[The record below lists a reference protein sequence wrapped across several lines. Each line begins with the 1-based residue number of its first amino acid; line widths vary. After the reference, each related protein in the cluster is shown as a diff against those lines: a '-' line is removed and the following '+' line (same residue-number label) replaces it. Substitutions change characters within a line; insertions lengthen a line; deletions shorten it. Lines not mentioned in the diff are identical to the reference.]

1 MACFI
6 LWTIFLLKIFILVVH
21 VTWVVVAPFH
31 FNKRYYWGYKAFDMF
46 TLLSFEQLSIYSWTF
61 TTTNKI
67 TRDISYLFGFACEHL
82 VHFVGGKNTRI
93 YSIYC
98 ILIFSLTISG
108 YEFWFIHKVNMLGFV
123 CSEKK
128 TKHLDSSEQMFS
140 WFVRSLSW
148 VWNPLELTRGLR
160 WPDPWSTYVPARL
173 NPLNK
178 VCTSFS

>member
-6 LWTIFLLKIFILVVH
+6 FWTIFLLKIFILVVH

-67 TRDISYLFGFACEHL
+67 TI
-82 VHFVGGKNTRI
+82 
-93 YSIYC
+93 

-108 YEFWFIHKVNMLGFV
+108 YEFWFIHKVNMPGFV

-128 TKHLDSSEQMFS
+128 AKHLDSSEQMFS

-160 WPDPWSTYVPARL
+160 WPDPWSNYVPARL

>member
-1 MACFI
+1 MDN
-6 LWTIFLLKIFILVVH
+6 FLLKIFILVVH

-82 VHFVGGKNTRI
+82 VHFVGGKNIRI

-108 YEFWFIHKVNMLGFV
+108 YEFWFIHTVNMLGFV

-128 TKHLDSSEQMFS
+128 QNIWIL
-140 WFVRSLSW
+140 
-148 VWNPLELTRGLR
+148 
-160 WPDPWSTYVPARL
+160 
-173 NPLNK
+173 LNK
-178 VCTSFS
+178 CFLDLYVHYHEYEIHSSWHEASGDLTPDQPMCQPG